1 MTDSSRPARR
11 RPAPA
16 VMARLLSFTPA
27 PVRYR
32 RDGWTPQRQR
42 VFSLGLAETGCVL
55 AACRRV
61 GKSAEAAYRLS
72 RRPDAAAFRATRAAA
87 LRLARWAR
95 AINFRDEWQV
105 SESSGSSTSA
115 AAPPPTGP
123 PQPCSAAGKA
133 RADIVQRTAFP

>member
-1 MTDSSRPARR
+1 
-11 RPAPA
+11 
-16 VMARLLSFTPA
+16 MARLLSFTPA

-32 RDGWTPQRQR
+32 KDGWTPQRQR
-42 VFSLGLAETGCVL
+42 AFILGLAETGAVL

-72 RRPDAAAFRATRAAA
+72 RRPDAAAFRAAWETA

-95 AINFRDEWQV
+95 AINFRDEWHV

-115 AAPPPTGP
+115 DAPPPAIGP
-123 PQPCSAAGKA
+123 PQACSATGKA
-133 RADIVQRTAFP
+133 RTNIVPPPAFP